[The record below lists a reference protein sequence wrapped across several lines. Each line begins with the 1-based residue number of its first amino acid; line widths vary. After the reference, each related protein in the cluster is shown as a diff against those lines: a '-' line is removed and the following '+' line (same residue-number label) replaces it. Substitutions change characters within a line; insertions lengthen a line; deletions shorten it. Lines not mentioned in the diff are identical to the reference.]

1 MNAQIKDIPTV
12 VTEIAEYSQTAAA
25 LSDLRHRFL
34 GVAFNVSTTKGMD
47 EAKKARQEV
56 KGYRTAL
63 ENKRKKIKAPAL
75 ERCRLIDDE
84 AKTITAALLELEEPI
99 DQQIKAEE
107 ARKEAEKAAKAEADR
122 LRIARHQAVIQYL
135 RGIPADVATASPEK
149 IASEIAQ
156 LEELDITTSLEEFQG
171 QAQQA
176 KDETLAKLR
185 DMHAAAVAHE
195 AEQARIKAEQ
205 EAEAARIAA
214 ERAELA
220 RLRAEAEA
228 REREAAAARAEQE
241 RKDREARAEQERK
254 DREAREAVEREQAA
268 KLAAER
274 AAHEAELRKQRE
286 AQEAELKAQREAQA
300 KADAEAR
307 AAREA
312 EEKRL
317 ADERAEIARQ
327 QAEAKAKADAEAAK
341 KSAIERL
348 PLVINAAFPDI
359 ADFFKW
365 FKATYP
371 DAVAGW
377 QEDTVD
383 EAAEAYQIQRDRM
396 ATS

>member
-63 ENKRKKIKAPAL
+63 ENKRKEIKAPAL

-84 AKTITAALLELEEPI
+84 AKTITAALLEIEEPI

-107 ARKEAEKAAKAEADR
+107 ARKEAEKAAKAEAER
-122 LRIARHQAVIQYL
+122 QR
-135 RGIPADVATASPEK
+135 VAAIRTQIDTIK
-149 IASEIAQ
+149 N
-156 LEELDITTSLEEFQG
+156 
-171 QAQQA
+171 
-176 KDETLAKLR
+176 
-185 DMHAAAVAHE
+185 HAAFAVGKSADAILKILSGVEGFEIGEDFQEFKPE
-195 AEQARIKAEQ
+195 AEQAKAETLDKIKALHEAQVQHESEQ
-205 EAEAARIAA
+205 ARIAA
-214 ERAELA
+214 ERAELT

-317 ADERAEIARQ
+317 AAERAEIARQ
-327 QAEAKAKADAEAAK
+327 QAEAKTKADEEAAK

-377 QEDTVD
+377 QEDAVE

>member
-25 LSDLRHRFL
+25 LADLRHRFL
-34 GVAFNVSTTKGMD
+34 GIAFNVATTKGLD

-63 ENKRKKIKAPAL
+63 EAKRKEIKAPAL

-84 AKTITAALLELEEPI
+84 AKTITAALLEIEEPI

-107 ARKEAEKAAKAEADR
+107 ARKEAEKAAKAEAER
-122 LRIARHQAVIQYL
+122 QR
-135 RGIPADVATASPEK
+135 VAAIRTQIDTIK
-149 IASEIAQ
+149 N
-156 LEELDITTSLEEFQG
+156 
-171 QAQQA
+171 
-176 KDETLAKLR
+176 
-185 DMHAAAVAHE
+185 HAAFAVGKSADAILKILSGVEGFEIGEDFQEFKPE
-195 AEQARIKAEQ
+195 AEQAKAETLDKIKALHEAQVQHESEQ
-205 EAEAARIAA
+205 ARIAA
-214 ERAELA
+214 ERAELT

-254 DREAREAVEREQAA
+254 DREAREAIEREQAA

-300 KADAEAR
+300 KADAQAR
-307 AAREA
+307 AEREA

-317 ADERAEIARQ
+317 AAERAEIARQ
-327 QAEAKAKADAEAAK
+327 QAEAKTKADAEAAK

-377 QEDTVD
+377 QEDAVE

>member
-34 GVAFNVSTTKGMD
+34 GVAFNVATTKGMD

-63 ENKRKKIKAPAL
+63 ENKRKEIKAPAL

-84 AKTITAALLELEEPI
+84 AKTITAALLEIEEPI

-107 ARKEAEKAAKAEADR
+107 ARKEAEKAAKAEAER
-122 LRIARHQAVIQYL
+122 QRIAAIRTQIDT
-135 RGIPADVATASPEK
+135 IK
-149 IASEIAQ
+149 N
-156 LEELDITTSLEEFQG
+156 
-171 QAQQA
+171 
-176 KDETLAKLR
+176 
-185 DMHAAAVAHE
+185 HAAFAVGKSADAILKILSGVEGFEIGEDFQEFKPE
-195 AEQARIKAEQ
+195 AEQAKAETLDKIKALHEAQVQHEDEQ
-205 EAEAARIAA
+205 ARIAA
-214 ERAELA
+214 ERAELT

-317 ADERAEIARQ
+317 AAERAEIARQ
-327 QAEAKAKADAEAAK
+327 QAEAKTKADAEAAK

-377 QEDTVD
+377 QEDAVE

>member
-1 MNAQIKDIPTV
+1 MNAQIKGIPTV
-12 VTEIAEYSQTAAA
+12 VTEIDEYSQTAAA

-63 ENKRKKIKAPAL
+63 ENKRKEIKAPAL

-84 AKTITAALLELEEPI
+84 AKTITAALLEIEEPI

-107 ARKEAEKAAKAEADR
+107 ARKEAEKAAKAEAER
-122 LRIARHQAVIQYL
+122 QR
-135 RGIPADVATASPEK
+135 VAAIRTQIDTIK
-149 IASEIAQ
+149 N
-156 LEELDITTSLEEFQG
+156 
-171 QAQQA
+171 
-176 KDETLAKLR
+176 
-185 DMHAAAVAHE
+185 HAAFAVGKSADAILKILSGVEGFEIGEDFQEFKPE
-195 AEQARIKAEQ
+195 AEQAKAETLDKIKALHEAQVQHESEQ
-205 EAEAARIAA
+205 ARIAA
-214 ERAELA
+214 QRAELT

-300 KADAEAR
+300 KADAQAR
-307 AAREA
+307 AEREA

-317 ADERAEIARQ
+317 AAERAEIARQ
-327 QAEAKAKADAEAAK
+327 QAEAKTKADEEAAK

-377 QEDTVD
+377 QEDAVE

>member
-63 ENKRKKIKAPAL
+63 ENKRKEIKAPAL

-84 AKTITAALLELEEPI
+84 AKTITAALLEIEEPI

-107 ARKEAEKAAKAEADR
+107 ARKEAEKAAKAEAER
-122 LRIARHQAVIQYL
+122 QR
-135 RGIPADVATASPEK
+135 VAAIRTQIDTIK
-149 IASEIAQ
+149 N
-156 LEELDITTSLEEFQG
+156 
-171 QAQQA
+171 
-176 KDETLAKLR
+176 
-185 DMHAAAVAHE
+185 HAAFAVGKSADAILKILSGVEGFEIGEDFQEFKPE
-195 AEQARIKAEQ
+195 AEQAKAETLDKIKALHEAQVQHESEQ
-205 EAEAARIAA
+205 ARIAA
-214 ERAELA
+214 ERAELT

-317 ADERAEIARQ
+317 AAERAEIARQ

-348 PLVINAAFPDI
+348 PLAINDAFPDI

-377 QEDTVD
+377 QEDAVE

>member
-34 GVAFNVSTTKGMD
+34 GVAFNVATTKGMD
-47 EAKKARQEV
+47 EAKKARKEV

-63 ENKRKKIKAPAL
+63 ENKRKEIKAPAL

-84 AKTITAALLELEEPI
+84 AKTITAALLEIEEPI

-107 ARKEAEKAAKAEADR
+107 ARKEAEKAAKAEAER
-122 LRIARHQAVIQYL
+122 QRIAAIRTQIDT
-135 RGIPADVATASPEK
+135 IK
-149 IASEIAQ
+149 N
-156 LEELDITTSLEEFQG
+156 
-171 QAQQA
+171 
-176 KDETLAKLR
+176 
-185 DMHAAAVAHE
+185 HAAFAVGKSADAIIKILSGVEGFEIGEDFQEFKPE
-195 AEQARIKAEQ
+195 AEQAKAETLDKIKALHEAQVQHEDEQ
-205 EAEAARIAA
+205 ARIAA

-254 DREAREAVEREQAA
+254 DREAREALEREQAA

-317 ADERAEIARQ
+317 AAERAEIARQ
-327 QAEAKAKADAEAAK
+327 QAEAKTKADAEAAK

-377 QEDTVD
+377 QEDAVE

>member
-12 VTEIAEYSQTAAA
+12 VTEIAEYRQTAAA
-25 LSDLRHRFL
+25 LSDLRHRFR
-34 GVAFNVSTTKGMD
+34 GVAFKVATTKGMD

-63 ENKRKKIKAPAL
+63 ENKRKEIKAPAL

-84 AKTITAALLELEEPI
+84 AKTITAALLEIEEPI

-107 ARKEAEKAAKAEADR
+107 ARKEAEKAAKAEAERQRVAAIRTQIDA
-122 LRIARHQAVIQYL
+122 IKNHAAFAV
-135 RGIPADVATASPEK
+135 GKSADAVLKILSGVEGFDIGEDFQEFRPE
-149 IASEIAQ
+149 AE
-156 LEELDITTSLEEFQG
+156 
-171 QAQQA
+171 QA
-176 KDETLAKLR
+176 KAETLDKIKAL
-185 DMHAAAVAHE
+185 HEAQVQHE
-195 AEQARIKAEQ
+195 AEQARIT
-205 EAEAARIAA
+205 A

-317 ADERAEIARQ
+317 AAERAEIARQ

-348 PLVINAAFPDI
+348 PLVISAAFPDI
-359 ADFFKW
+359 SDFFKW

-377 QEDTVD
+377 QEDAVE

>member
-63 ENKRKKIKAPAL
+63 ENKRKEIKAPAL

-84 AKTITAALLELEEPI
+84 AKTITAALLEIEEPI

-107 ARKEAEKAAKAEADR
+107 ARKEAEKAAKAEAER
-122 LRIARHQAVIQYL
+122 QR
-135 RGIPADVATASPEK
+135 VAAIRTQIDTIK
-149 IASEIAQ
+149 N
-156 LEELDITTSLEEFQG
+156 
-171 QAQQA
+171 
-176 KDETLAKLR
+176 
-185 DMHAAAVAHE
+185 HAAFAVGKSADAILKILSGVEGFEIGEDFQEFKPE
-195 AEQARIKAEQ
+195 AEQAKAETLDKIKALHEAQVQHESEQ
-205 EAEAARIAA
+205 ARIAA
-214 ERAELA
+214 ERAELT

-317 ADERAEIARQ
+317 AAERAEIARQ
-327 QAEAKAKADAEAAK
+327 QAEAKTKADAEAEK

-377 QEDTVD
+377 QEDAVE

>member
-63 ENKRKKIKAPAL
+63 ENKRKEIKAPAL

-84 AKTITAALLELEEPI
+84 AKTITAALLEIEEPI

-107 ARKEAEKAAKAEADR
+107 ARKEAEKAAKAEAERQRVAAIRTQIDT
-122 LRIARHQAVIQYL
+122 IKNHAAFAV
-135 RGIPADVATASPEK
+135 GKSADAIIKILSGVEGFEIGEDFQEFKPE
-149 IASEIAQ
+149 AE
-156 LEELDITTSLEEFQG
+156 
-171 QAQQA
+171 QA
-176 KDETLAKLR
+176 KAETLDKIKAL
-185 DMHAAAVAHE
+185 HEAQVQHE
-195 AEQARIKAEQ
+195 AEQ
-205 EAEAARIAA
+205 ARIAA

-286 AQEAELKAQREAQA
+286 SQEAELKAQREAQA

-317 ADERAEIARQ
+317 AAERAEIARQ
-327 QAEAKAKADAEAAK
+327 QAEAKTKADAEAEK

-377 QEDTVD
+377 QEDAVE

>member
-34 GVAFNVSTTKGMD
+34 GVAFNVATTKGMD

-63 ENKRKKIKAPAL
+63 ENKRKEIKAPAL

-84 AKTITAALLELEEPI
+84 AKTITAALLEIEEPI

-107 ARKEAEKAAKAEADR
+107 ARKEAEKAAKAEAER
-122 LRIARHQAVIQYL
+122 QR
-135 RGIPADVATASPEK
+135 VAAIRTQIDTIK
-149 IASEIAQ
+149 N
-156 LEELDITTSLEEFQG
+156 
-171 QAQQA
+171 
-176 KDETLAKLR
+176 
-185 DMHAAAVAHE
+185 HAAFAVGKSADAILKILSGVEGFEIGEDFQEFKPE
-195 AEQARIKAEQ
+195 AEQAKAETLDKIKALHEAQVQHESEQ
-205 EAEAARIAA
+205 ARIAA
-214 ERAELA
+214 ERAELT

-317 ADERAEIARQ
+317 AAERAEIARQ
-327 QAEAKAKADAEAAK
+327 QAEAKTKADAEAEK

-377 QEDTVD
+377 QEDAVE

>member
-1 MNAQIKDIPTV
+1 MNAQINQQPTV
-12 VTEIAEYSQTAAA
+12 ITEIAEYSQTAAA

-63 ENKRKKIKAPAL
+63 EAKRKEIKAPAL

-107 ARKEAEKAAKAEADR
+107 ARKEAEKAAKAEAER
-122 LRIARHQAVIQYL
+122 QRVAAIRVQIETIKNHAAFAV
-135 RGIPADVATASPEK
+135 GKSADAILKILSGVEGFEIGEDFQEFKPE
-149 IASEIAQ
+149 AE
-156 LEELDITTSLEEFQG
+156 
-171 QAQQA
+171 QA
-176 KDETLAKLR
+176 KAETLDKLKTL
-185 DMHAAAVAHE
+185 HTAQVEHE
-195 AEQARIKAEQ
+195 AEQ
-205 EAEAARIAA
+205 ARIAA

-220 RLRAEAEA
+220 KLRAEAEA
-228 REREAAAARAEQE
+228 REREAAA
-241 RKDREARAEQERK
+241 ARAEQERK

-300 KADAEAR
+300 KAEAEAR
-307 AAREA
+307 AIREA

-317 ADERAEIARQ
+317 AAERAEIARQ
-327 QAEAKAKADAEAAK
+327 QAEARARAEAEAAK

-348 PLVINAAFPDI
+348 PSVINAAFPDI

-371 DAVAGW
+371 EAVAGW
-377 QEDTVD
+377 QEDAVE

>member
-63 ENKRKKIKAPAL
+63 ENKRKEIKAPAL

-84 AKTITAALLELEEPI
+84 AKTITAALLEIEEPI

-107 ARKEAEKAAKAEADR
+107 ARKEAEKAAKAEAER
-122 LRIARHQAVIQYL
+122 QR
-135 RGIPADVATASPEK
+135 VAAIRTQIDTIK
-149 IASEIAQ
+149 N
-156 LEELDITTSLEEFQG
+156 
-171 QAQQA
+171 
-176 KDETLAKLR
+176 
-185 DMHAAAVAHE
+185 HAAFAVGKSADAILKILSGVEGFEIGEDFQEFKPE
-195 AEQARIKAEQ
+195 AEQAKAETLDKIKALHEAQVQHESEQ
-205 EAEAARIAA
+205 ARIAA
-214 ERAELA
+214 ERAELT

-286 AQEAELKAQREAQA
+286 EQEAELKAQREAQA

-317 ADERAEIARQ
+317 AAERAEIARQ
-327 QAEAKAKADAEAAK
+327 QAEAKTKADAEAEK

-377 QEDTVD
+377 QEDAVE

>member
-1 MNAQIKDIPTV
+1 MNAQINQQPTV
-12 VTEIAEYSQTAAA
+12 ITEIAEYSQTAAA

-63 ENKRKKIKAPAL
+63 EAKRKEIKAPAL

-84 AKTITAALLELEEPI
+84 AKTITAALLELEAPI

-107 ARKEAEKAAKAEADR
+107 ARKEAEKAAKAEAE
-122 LRIARHQAVIQYL
+122 RIRVAKHQAVIQYL
-135 RGIPADVATASPEK
+135 RGIPADVASAPADKVLKALNEL
-149 IASEIAQ
+149 AA
-156 LEELDITTSLEEFQG
+156 LDITSSLEEFEG
-171 QAQQA
+171 QAQLA
-176 KDETLAKLR
+176 KDETLDKLR
-185 DMHAAAVAHE
+185 EMHAAAVAHE

-205 EAEAARIAA
+205 EAESARMAA

-220 RLRAEAEA
+220 KLRAEAEA

-317 ADERAEIARQ
+317 AAERAEIARQ
-327 QAEAKAKADAEAAK
+327 QAEAKTKADAEAAK

-377 QEDTVD
+377 QEDAVE

>member
-25 LSDLRHRFL
+25 LADLRHRFL
-34 GVAFNVSTTKGMD
+34 GIAFNVATTKGLD
-47 EAKKARQEV
+47 EAKKARHEV

-63 ENKRKKIKAPAL
+63 EAKRKEIKAPAL

-84 AKTITAALLELEEPI
+84 AKTITAALLEIEEPI

-107 ARKEAEKAAKAEADR
+107 ARKEAEKAAKVEAERQRVAAIRVQIEAIKNHAGFAVGKSADAI
-122 LRIARHQAVIQYL
+122 L
-135 RGIPADVATASPEK
+135 K
-149 IASEIAQ
+149 ILSGVEGFEIGEDFQ
-156 LEELDITTSLEEFQG
+156 EFKPD
-171 QAQQA
+171 AEQA
-176 KDETLAKLR
+176 KAETLDKLKTL
-185 DMHAAAVAHE
+185 HTAQVEHE
-195 AEQARIKAEQ
+195 AEQ
-205 EAEAARIAA
+205 ARIAA

-220 RLRAEAEA
+220 KLRAEAEA

-241 RKDREARAEQERK
+241 RKDREAR
-254 DREAREAVEREQAA
+254 EAVEREQAA
-268 KLAAER
+268 KLDAER
-274 AAHEAELRKQRE
+274 AAHEAELKKQRE

-300 KADAEAR
+300 KAEAEAR
-307 AAREA
+307 AIREA

-317 ADERAEIARQ
+317 AAERAEIARQ
-327 QAEAKAKADAEAAK
+327 QAEARARAEAEAAK

-348 PLVINAAFPDI
+348 PSVINAAFPDI

-377 QEDTVD
+377 QEDAVE

>member
-63 ENKRKKIKAPAL
+63 ENKRKEIKAPAL

-84 AKTITAALLELEEPI
+84 AKTITAALLEIEEPI

-107 ARKEAEKAAKAEADR
+107 ARKEAEKAAKAEAER
-122 LRIARHQAVIQYL
+122 QR
-135 RGIPADVATASPEK
+135 VAAIRTQIDTIK
-149 IASEIAQ
+149 N
-156 LEELDITTSLEEFQG
+156 
-171 QAQQA
+171 
-176 KDETLAKLR
+176 
-185 DMHAAAVAHE
+185 HAAFAVGKSADAILKILSGVEGFEIGEDFQEFKPE
-195 AEQARIKAEQ
+195 AEQAKAETLDKIKALHEAQVQHESEQ
-205 EAEAARIAA
+205 ARIAA
-214 ERAELA
+214 ERAELT

-317 ADERAEIARQ
+317 AAERAEIARQ
-327 QAEAKAKADAEAAK
+327 QAEAKTKADAEAAK

-377 QEDTVD
+377 QEDAVE

>member
-1 MNAQIKDIPTV
+1 MNAQINQQPTV
-12 VTEIAEYSQTAAA
+12 ITEIAEYSQTAAA

-34 GVAFNVSTTKGMD
+34 GIAFNVATTKGLD

-63 ENKRKKIKAPAL
+63 EAKRKEIKAPAL

-84 AKTITAALLELEEPI
+84 AKTITAALLEIEGPI

-107 ARKEAEKAAKAEADR
+107 ARKEAEKAAKVEAERQRVAAIRVQIEAIKNHAGFAVGKSADAI
-122 LRIARHQAVIQYL
+122 L
-135 RGIPADVATASPEK
+135 K
-149 IASEIAQ
+149 ILSGVEGFEIGEDFQ
-156 LEELDITTSLEEFQG
+156 EFKPD
-171 QAQQA
+171 AEQA
-176 KDETLAKLR
+176 KAETLDKLKTL
-185 DMHAAAVAHE
+185 HTAQVEHE
-195 AEQARIKAEQ
+195 AEQARID
-205 EAEAARIAA
+205 A

-254 DREAREAVEREQAA
+254 DREAREAVDREQAA

-274 AAHEAELRKQRE
+274 AAHEAELKKQRE
-286 AQEAELKAQREAQA
+286 AQEAELKSQREAQA

-307 AAREA
+307 ALREA

-317 ADERAEIARQ
+317 AAERAEIARQ

-348 PLVINAAFPDI
+348 PAAINAAFPDI

-365 FKATYP
+365 FEKTYP
-371 DAVAGW
+371 DAVEGW
-377 QEDTVD
+377 QEDAVE

>member
-34 GVAFNVSTTKGMD
+34 GVAFNVATTKGMD

-63 ENKRKKIKAPAL
+63 ENKRKEIKAPAL

-84 AKTITAALLELEEPI
+84 AKTITAALLEIEEPI

-107 ARKEAEKAAKAEADR
+107 ARKEAEKAAKAEAER
-122 LRIARHQAVIQYL
+122 QR
-135 RGIPADVATASPEK
+135 VAAIRTQIDTIK
-149 IASEIAQ
+149 N
-156 LEELDITTSLEEFQG
+156 
-171 QAQQA
+171 
-176 KDETLAKLR
+176 
-185 DMHAAAVAHE
+185 HAAFAVGKSADAILKILSGVEGFEIGEDFQEFKPE
-195 AEQARIKAEQ
+195 AEQAKAETLDKIKALHEAQVQHESEQ
-205 EAEAARIAA
+205 ARIAA
-214 ERAELA
+214 ERAELT

-317 ADERAEIARQ
+317 AAERAEIARQ

-365 FKATYP
+365 FKSTYP

-377 QEDTVD
+377 QEDAVE

>member
-63 ENKRKKIKAPAL
+63 ENKRKEIKAPAL

-84 AKTITAALLELEEPI
+84 AKTITAALLEIEEPI

-107 ARKEAEKAAKAEADR
+107 ARKEAEKAAKAEAER
-122 LRIARHQAVIQYL
+122 QR
-135 RGIPADVATASPEK
+135 VAAIRTQIDTIK
-149 IASEIAQ
+149 N
-156 LEELDITTSLEEFQG
+156 
-171 QAQQA
+171 
-176 KDETLAKLR
+176 
-185 DMHAAAVAHE
+185 HAAFAVGKSADAILKILSGVEGFEIGEDFQEFKPE
-195 AEQARIKAEQ
+195 AEQAKAETLDKIKALHEAQVQHESEQ
-205 EAEAARIAA
+205 ARIAA
-214 ERAELA
+214 ERAELT

-317 ADERAEIARQ
+317 AAERAEIARQ
-327 QAEAKAKADAEAAK
+327 HAEAKTKADAEAEK

-377 QEDTVD
+377 QEDAVE

>member
-63 ENKRKKIKAPAL
+63 ENKRKEIKAPAL

-84 AKTITAALLELEEPI
+84 AKTITAALLEIEEPI

-107 ARKEAEKAAKAEADR
+107 ARKEAEKAAKAEAER
-122 LRIARHQAVIQYL
+122 QR
-135 RGIPADVATASPEK
+135 VAAIRTQIDTIK
-149 IASEIAQ
+149 N
-156 LEELDITTSLEEFQG
+156 
-171 QAQQA
+171 
-176 KDETLAKLR
+176 
-185 DMHAAAVAHE
+185 HAAFAVGKSADAILKILSGVEGFEIGEDFQEFKPE
-195 AEQARIKAEQ
+195 AEQAKAETLDKIKALHEAQVQHEDEQ
-205 EAEAARIAA
+205 ARIAA
-214 ERAELA
+214 ERAELT

-377 QEDTVD
+377 QEDAVE

>member
-63 ENKRKKIKAPAL
+63 ENKRKEIKAPAL
-75 ERCRLIDDE
+75 ERCRLSDDE
-84 AKTITAALLELEEPI
+84 AKTITAALLEIEEPI

-107 ARKEAEKAAKAEADR
+107 ARKEAEKAAKAEAER
-122 LRIARHQAVIQYL
+122 QR
-135 RGIPADVATASPEK
+135 VAAIRTQIDTIK
-149 IASEIAQ
+149 N
-156 LEELDITTSLEEFQG
+156 
-171 QAQQA
+171 
-176 KDETLAKLR
+176 
-185 DMHAAAVAHE
+185 HAAFAVGKSADAILKILSGVEGFEIGEDFQEFKPE
-195 AEQARIKAEQ
+195 AEQAKAETLDKIKALHEAQVQHESEQ
-205 EAEAARIAA
+205 ARIAA
-214 ERAELA
+214 ERAELT

-317 ADERAEIARQ
+317 AAERAEIARQ

-348 PLVINAAFPDI
+348 PLAINDAFPDI

-377 QEDTVD
+377 QEDAVE

>member
-63 ENKRKKIKAPAL
+63 ENKRKEIKAPAL

-317 ADERAEIARQ
+317 AAERAEIARQ
-327 QAEAKAKADAEAAK
+327 QAEAKTKADAEAEK

-377 QEDTVD
+377 QEDAVE

>member
-63 ENKRKKIKAPAL
+63 ESKRKEIKAPAL

-84 AKTITAALLELEEPI
+84 AKTITAALLEIEEPI

-107 ARKEAEKAAKAEADR
+107 ARREAEKAAKAEAERQRVNLIRFRIDR
-122 LRIARHQAVIQYL
+122 IRGAAAAVVGYSAESILKVMSGVEALVIGEDFQEFA
-135 RGIPADVATASPEK
+135 PEAS
-149 IASEIAQ
+149 
-156 LEELDITTSLEEFQG
+156 G
-171 QAQQA
+171 A
-176 KDETLAKLR
+176 KDETIQRLK
-185 DMHAAAVAHE
+185 DMHAAQVEHE
-195 AEQARIKAEQ
+195 AEQ
-205 EAEAARIAA
+205 ARIAA

-317 ADERAEIARQ
+317 AAERAEIARQ

-348 PLVINAAFPDI
+348 PLVISAAFPDI
-359 ADFFKW
+359 SDFFKW

-377 QEDTVD
+377 QEDAVE

>member
-63 ENKRKKIKAPAL
+63 ENKRKEIKAPAL

-84 AKTITAALLELEEPI
+84 AKTITAALLEIEEPI

-107 ARKEAEKAAKAEADR
+107 ARKEAEKAAKAEAER
-122 LRIARHQAVIQYL
+122 QR
-135 RGIPADVATASPEK
+135 VAAIRTQIDTIK
-149 IASEIAQ
+149 N
-156 LEELDITTSLEEFQG
+156 
-171 QAQQA
+171 
-176 KDETLAKLR
+176 
-185 DMHAAAVAHE
+185 HAAFAVGKSADAILKILSGVEGFEIGEDFQEFKPE
-195 AEQARIKAEQ
+195 AEQAKAETLDKIKALHEAQVQHESEQ
-205 EAEAARIAA
+205 ARIAA
-214 ERAELA
+214 ERAELT

-254 DREAREAVEREQAA
+254 DREAREAVEREQSA

-317 ADERAEIARQ
+317 AAERAEIARQ

-341 KSAIERL
+341 KSAIDRL

-377 QEDTVD
+377 QEDAVE

>member
-63 ENKRKKIKAPAL
+63 ENKRKEIKAPAL

-84 AKTITAALLELEEPI
+84 AKTITAALLEIEEPI

-107 ARKEAEKAAKAEADR
+107 ARKEAEKAAKAEAER
-122 LRIARHQAVIQYL
+122 QR
-135 RGIPADVATASPEK
+135 VAAIRTQ
-149 IASEIAQ
+149 IDTI
-156 LEELDITTSLEEFQG
+156 
-171 QAQQA
+171 
-176 KDETLAKLR
+176 R
-185 DMHAAAVAHE
+185 NHAAFAVGKSADAILKILSGVEGFEIGEDFQEFKPE
-195 AEQARIKAEQ
+195 AEQAKAETLDKIKALHEAQVQHESEQ
-205 EAEAARIAA
+205 ARIAA
-214 ERAELA
+214 ERAELT

-300 KADAEAR
+300 KADAQAR
-307 AAREA
+307 AEREA

-317 ADERAEIARQ
+317 AAERAEIARQ
-327 QAEAKAKADAEAAK
+327 QAEAKTKADAEAAK

-377 QEDTVD
+377 QEDAVE

>member
-34 GVAFNVSTTKGMD
+34 GVAFNVATTKGMD

-63 ENKRKKIKAPAL
+63 ENKRKEIKAPAL

-84 AKTITAALLELEEPI
+84 AKTITAALLEIEEPI

-107 ARKEAEKAAKAEADR
+107 ARKEAEKAAKAEAER
-122 LRIARHQAVIQYL
+122 QR
-135 RGIPADVATASPEK
+135 VAAIRTQIDTIK
-149 IASEIAQ
+149 N
-156 LEELDITTSLEEFQG
+156 
-171 QAQQA
+171 
-176 KDETLAKLR
+176 
-185 DMHAAAVAHE
+185 HAAFAVGKSADAILKILSGVEGFEIGEDFQEFKPE
-195 AEQARIKAEQ
+195 AEQAKAETLDKIKALHEAQVQHEDEQ
-205 EAEAARIAA
+205 ARIAA
-214 ERAELA
+214 ERAELT

-377 QEDTVD
+377 QEDAVE

>member
-63 ENKRKKIKAPAL
+63 EAKRKEIKAPAL

-84 AKTITAALLELEEPI
+84 AKPITAALLELEEPI

-107 ARKEAEKAAKAEADR
+107 ARKETEKAAKAEAER
-122 LRIARHQAVIQYL
+122 QR
-135 RGIPADVATASPEK
+135 VAAIRTQIDTIK
-149 IASEIAQ
+149 N
-156 LEELDITTSLEEFQG
+156 
-171 QAQQA
+171 
-176 KDETLAKLR
+176 
-185 DMHAAAVAHE
+185 HAAFAVGKSADAILKILSGVEGFEIGEDFQEFKPE
-195 AEQARIKAEQ
+195 AEQAKAETLDKIKALHEAQVQHESEQ
-205 EAEAARIAA
+205 ARIAA
-214 ERAELA
+214 ERAELT

-241 RKDREARAEQERK
+241 RKDREARAEQDRK

-317 ADERAEIARQ
+317 AAERAEIARQ
-327 QAEAKAKADAEAAK
+327 QAEAKTKADAEAAK

-377 QEDTVD
+377 QEDAVE

>member
-12 VTEIAEYSQTAAA
+12 VTEMAEYSQTAAA

-63 ENKRKKIKAPAL
+63 ENKRKEIKAPAL

-84 AKTITAALLELEEPI
+84 AKTITAALLEIEEPI

-107 ARKEAEKAAKAEADR
+107 ARKEAEKAAKAEAER
-122 LRIARHQAVIQYL
+122 QR
-135 RGIPADVATASPEK
+135 VAAIRTQ
-149 IASEIAQ
+149 IDTI
-156 LEELDITTSLEEFQG
+156 
-171 QAQQA
+171 
-176 KDETLAKLR
+176 R
-185 DMHAAAVAHE
+185 NHAAFAVGKSADAILKILSGVEGFEIGEDFQEFKPE
-195 AEQARIKAEQ
+195 AEQAKAETLDKIKALHEAQVQHESEQ
-205 EAEAARIAA
+205 ARIAA
-214 ERAELA
+214 ERAELT

-317 ADERAEIARQ
+317 AAERAEIARQ
-327 QAEAKAKADAEAAK
+327 QAEAKTKADEEAAK

-377 QEDTVD
+377 QEDAVE

>member
-63 ENKRKKIKAPAL
+63 ENKRKEIKAPAL

-84 AKTITAALLELEEPI
+84 AKTITAALLEIEEPI

-107 ARKEAEKAAKAEADR
+107 ARKEAEKAAKAEAER
-122 LRIARHQAVIQYL
+122 QR
-135 RGIPADVATASPEK
+135 VAAIRTQIDTIK
-149 IASEIAQ
+149 N
-156 LEELDITTSLEEFQG
+156 
-171 QAQQA
+171 
-176 KDETLAKLR
+176 
-185 DMHAAAVAHE
+185 HAAFAVGKSADAILKILSGVEGFEIGEDFQEFKPE
-195 AEQARIKAEQ
+195 AEQAKAETLDKIKALHEAQVQHESEQ
-205 EAEAARIAA
+205 ARIAA
-214 ERAELA
+214 ERAELT

-254 DREAREAVEREQAA
+254 DREAREAVEREQSA

-317 ADERAEIARQ
+317 AAERAEIARQ
-327 QAEAKAKADAEAAK
+327 QAEAKTKADAEAEK

-377 QEDTVD
+377 QEDAVE